1 MPVSTR
7 SSMKLEWAKAS
18 QVRVSPKA
26 SKIFSKSKAIM
37 KAPSSNKFFKDD
49 LQSLQK
55 SKSRTK
61 AIRKLPSS
69 CVKFLEDEPVI
80 RQEYKPM

>member
-1 MPVSTR
+1 
-7 SSMKLEWAKAS
+7 
-18 QVRVSPKA
+18 
-26 SKIFSKSKAIM
+26 M